1 MANQLSPR
9 SDSVGFTMIEVLVSI
24 LIMAIGLLGLASIQA
39 RAQQAE
45 LESYQRAQ
53 ALILLQDMVDRI
65 NANRKTA
72 GCYAFTPLPDNGSVF
87 VGAGASALTC
97 TGAYGTTL
105 TRAQADSD
113 VLQWHNL
120 LTGAAETLN
129 ANQVG
134 AMIGAR
140 GCVSLDTSVNPN
152 VYRVS
157 VAWQGMTPTK
167 DPSTV
172 IAYPGSTYPNLDC
185 ARGQYGGAAG
195 DLQRRVISY
204 SFPMA
209 CLNC

>member
-1 MANQLSPR
+1 MDDSTPR
-9 SDSVGFTMIEVLVSI
+9 RRAASGFTMIEVLVSI
-24 LIMAIGLLGLASIQA
+24 VIIAVGLLGLAGIQA

-87 VGAGASALTC
+87 AGSGAAAPTCAGAF
-97 TGAYGTTL
+97 GTTQ
-105 TRAQADSD
+105 TRAQADAD
-113 VLQWHNL
+113 LLAWHNML
-120 LTGAAETLN
+120 VGAAEALG

-140 GCVSLDTSVNPN
+140 GCVSLDTTVNPN
-152 VYRVS
+152 IYRVS
-157 VAWQGMTPTK
+157 VAWQGMTPTVNPTSV
-167 DPSTV
+167 D
-172 IAYPGSTYPNLDC
+172 PNLSC
-185 ARGQYGGAAG
+185 ATGQFGS
-195 DLQRRVISY
+195 DLQRRVISV
-204 SFPMA
+204 SFPLA

>member
-1 MANQLSPR
+1 MDESTHRRRAGS
-9 SDSVGFTMIEVLVSI
+9 GFTMIEVLVSI
-24 LIMAIGLLGLASIQA
+24 VIIAVGLLGLAGIQA

-87 VGAGASALTC
+87 AGTGAAAPTCAGAF
-97 TGAYGTTL
+97 GTTQ
-105 TRAQADSD
+105 TRAQADAD
-113 VLQWHNL
+113 LLAWHNL
-120 LTGAAETLN
+120 LVGTAEALG

-140 GCVSLDTSVNPN
+140 GCVSLDTTVNPN
-152 VYRVS
+152 IYRVS
-157 VAWQGMTPTK
+157 VAWQGMTPTVNPTSV
-167 DPSTV
+167 DPSLSCATGQF
-172 IAYPGSTYPNLDC
+172 GS
-185 ARGQYGGAAG
+185 
-195 DLQRRVISY
+195 DLQRRVISV
-204 SFPMA
+204 SFPLA